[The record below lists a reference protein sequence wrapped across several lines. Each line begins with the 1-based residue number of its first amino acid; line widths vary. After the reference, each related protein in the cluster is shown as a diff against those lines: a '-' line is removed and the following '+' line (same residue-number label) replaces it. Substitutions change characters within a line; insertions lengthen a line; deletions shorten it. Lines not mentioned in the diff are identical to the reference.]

1 MFSLAAYLPES
12 CQTPGPSGFSDSVAP
27 MVAAVLRAAC
37 VLILAERTAEVSC
50 SEFAAQVLSW
60 LFRVLSTQTLSRH
73 LNPQMQARS

>member
-37 VLILAERTAEVSC
+37 VLILAEQQKC
-50 SEFAAQVLSW
+50 
-60 LFRVLSTQTLSRH
+60 RVLSLLHRYYPGFSGFCLHKRC
-73 LNPQMQARS
+73 PDI